1 MINLINS
8 ILPTLCLCIGFFI
21 GYNMKANQSIKIP
34 EQIKHPNKYIKKKMQ
49 DKKEQ
54 KEVQEEINY
63 LNDVLYNIENYD
75 GTGIGQRTV
84 RRGENN

>member
-1 MINLINS
+1 MLNLVNS
-8 ILPTLCLCIGFFI
+8 ILPVLCMCIGFFV
-21 GYNMKANQSIKIP
+21 GYHMRNKTIEIP
-34 EQIKHPNKYIKKKMQ
+34 EPVKHPHQYIKKKRK

-63 LNDVLYNIENYD
+63 LNDVLYNIETYD
-75 GTGIGQRTV
+75 GTGIGQRTI